1 MRLFIAGAIAGGV
14 AVWMWGDELRDYLAE
29 RARGV
34 RTRTADQI
42 QVVQQAAETAL
53 TTAKEQ
59 ITSTLQSGQDAIV
72 IAALRNLAFHVTILI
87 LNDARH

>member
-1 MRLFIAGAIAGGV
+1 MRQFIAGAIAGGV

-53 TTAKEQ
+53 ATAKEQ
-59 ITSTLQSGQDAIV
+59 ITSTLQSGQDAIRPSEDNSRARP
-72 IAALRNLAFHVTILI
+72 IAR
-87 LNDARH
+87 

>member
-59 ITSTLQSGQDAIV
+59 ITSTLQSGQDAIRPSEENSRV
-72 IAALRNLAFHVTILI
+72 RPIAR
-87 LNDARH
+87 

>member
-1 MRLFIAGAIAGGV
+1 MRGFIAGAIAGGI

-59 ITSTLQSGQDAIV
+59 ITSTLQSGQDAIRPSEDNSRV
-72 IAALRNLAFHVTILI
+72 RPIAR
-87 LNDARH
+87 

>member
-1 MRLFIAGAIAGGV
+1 
-14 AVWMWGDELRDYLAE
+14 MWGDELRDYLAE

-59 ITSTLQSGQDAIV
+59 ITSTLQSGQDAIRPSEDNSRV
-72 IAALRNLAFHVTILI
+72 RPIAR
-87 LNDARH
+87 

>member
-59 ITSTLQSGQDAIV
+59 ITSTLQSGQDAIRPSEDNSRV
-72 IAALRNLAFHVTILI
+72 RPIAR
-87 LNDARH
+87 

>member
-1 MRLFIAGAIAGGV
+1 MRVFIAGAIAGGV

-59 ITSTLQSGQDAIV
+59 ITSTLQSGQDAIRPSEENSRV
-72 IAALRNLAFHVTILI
+72 RPIAR
-87 LNDARH
+87 

>member
-34 RTRTADQI
+34 RTKTADQI

-53 TTAKEQ
+53 TTAKDQ
-59 ITSTLQSGQDAIV
+59 ITSTLQSGQDAIRPSEGNSRV
-72 IAALRNLAFHVTILI
+72 RPIAR
-87 LNDARH
+87 

>member
-1 MRLFIAGAIAGGV
+1 MRVFIAGAIAGGV

-59 ITSTLQSGQDAIV
+59 ITSTLQSGQDAIRPSEDNSRV
-72 IAALRNLAFHVTILI
+72 RPIAR
-87 LNDARH
+87 

>member
-14 AVWMWGDELRDYLAE
+14 AVWMWGDGLRDYLAE

-59 ITSTLQSGQDAIV
+59 ITSTLQSGQDAIRPSEDNSRV
-72 IAALRNLAFHVTILI
+72 RPIAR
-87 LNDARH
+87 

>member
-1 MRLFIAGAIAGGV
+1 MRGFIAGAIAGGV

-42 QVVQQAAETAL
+42 QAVQQAAETAL
-53 TTAKEQ
+53 TTAREQ
-59 ITSTLQSGQDAIV
+59 ITSTLQSGQDAIRPSEDNSRV
-72 IAALRNLAFHVTILI
+72 RPIAR
-87 LNDARH
+87 

>member
-59 ITSTLQSGQDAIV
+59 ITSTLQSGQDAIRPSEDNSRV
-72 IAALRNLAFHVTILI
+72 HPISR
-87 LNDARH
+87 